1 MKLIILAAGK
11 GTRFLPLTKTIP
23 KALVPVSGTPLID
36 HVLYPFIGKVSDI
49 IFVINEDLGHKIK
62 EHFGSQY
69 KNTPVHHV
77 VQTKDMPKGTFSA
90 LEAAKDLVGDDKLF
104 CVCNC
109 DDLLVKEDVCKI
121 IDAGEIGIGT
131 SISQMPWKYL
141 SIDEKDSF
149 MTGFKKHEEQEGL
162 VTGNF
167 SNGFY
172 ILSPEIFSF
181 RKMETS
187 AGEIGLPHTLFENL
201 ENYPLKILPFSEWQ
215 SVNGPDD
222 MSGAEDFVKNFR

>member
-1 MKLIILAAGK
+1 MKLIILSAGY

-36 HVLYPFIGKVSDI
+36 HVLYPFIGKVEEI
-49 IFVINEDLGHKIK
+49 IFVINEDLGYKIK
-62 EHFGSQY
+62 EHFGSEY
-69 KNTPVHHV
+69 KNTPIKYV
-77 VQTKDMPKGTFSA
+77 VQTKEMPKGTFSA
-90 LEAAKDLVGDDKLF
+90 LEVSKDLLKSDELF

-109 DDLLVKEDVCKI
+109 DDFILKEDVWKM
-121 IDAGEIGIGT
+121 IDQSEIGIGT
-131 SISQMPWKYL
+131 SVSQMPWKYL
-141 SIDEKDSF
+141 SIDSDDGF

-172 ILSPEIFSF
+172 ILSPQIFSF
-181 RKMETS
+181 KKMETS
-187 AGEIGLPHTLFENL
+187 GGEIGLPHTLFENL
-201 ENYPLKILPFSEWQ
+201 ENYPLKILSFSEWQ

-222 MSGAEDFVKNFR
+222 IQNAEEFVKNFR